1 VTLCMELRSVSESD
15 RVIVGVVAPYD
26 ELTYLTLDPAGERIR
41 RGAFS
46 RSIAHRGTSI
56 PLLRNHDVERR
67 MGTSRVFRETDDGL
81 VGEFVVNDG
90 EPGDALLLELRQGYL
105 AGLSVGF
112 TRLRSE
118 RAADGARD
126 VTEAK
131 LVEVSTVG
139 VPAYEGAAVLSVR
152 SAQNLDEL
160 LAPFRNPPV
169 VDLSPIPPLVFG
181 R

>member
-1 VTLCMELRSVSESD
+1 MTLNMEIRSVNESA
-15 RVIVGVVAPYD
+15 RLVVGVVAPYD
-26 ELTYLTLDPAGERIR
+26 ETTYLTLDPNGERIR
-41 RGAFS
+41 RGAFA

-67 MGTSRVFRETDDGL
+67 MGTSRKFEDTEDGL
-81 VGEFVVNDG
+81 LGEFVVNDG
-90 EPGDALLLELRQGYL
+90 EPGDALLTELRQGYL

-139 VPAYEGAAVLSVR
+139 VPAYEGAAVLAVR

-169 VDLSPIPPLVFG
+169 VDLSPIPPLVF